1 MPTRCTFYFLQTN
14 TTYGWTESHWNSA
27 NGFNSGLKAAQQ
39 LLPFMVNL
47 RGYQTRLYRIRVTLA
62 GSPRQAY
69 NYLVPYNSQNSAT
82 SIVPSAGANDALN
95 VFLTG
100 FQIANGK
107 TYIRGFPASVISLG
121 GQVTPGP
128 LWSAYF
134 EDWLNQLITGGWQI
148 RYQNPPPAGGGTGA
162 VPFQINGYAYDAV
175 HFLNVWNSI
184 PGHGIAIN
192 PPYPRVNI
200 TGLRGYGA
208 ASGVQQVVSVT
219 NANIFSTKST
229 ICLPSSSALNGQG
242 QVVSYAYTN
251 IVEAQIATFTHRITG
266 RPSNAPRGR
275 QRAR

>member
-1 MPTRCTFYFLQTN
+1 MKNKLHKCFLL
-14 TTYGWTESHWNSA
+14 S
-27 NGFNSGLKAAQQ
+27 
-39 LLPFMVNL
+39 LL
-47 RGYQTRLYRIRVTLA
+47 A
-62 GSPRQAY
+62 
-69 NYLVPYNSQNSAT
+69 LV
-82 SIVPSAGANDALN
+82 ISAGTAYTQNLE
-95 VFLTG
+95 G
-100 FQIANGK
+100 FQNNGSFAPDK
-107 TYIRGFPASVISLG
+107 NSV
-121 GQVTPGP
+121 TT
-128 LWSAYF
+128 
-134 EDWLNQLITGGWQI
+134 D
-148 RYQNPPPAGGGTGA
+148 
-162 VPFQINGYAYDAV
+162 FQINGYTYDAV